1 MDLWDHVLDN
11 WKSRMLYTKTKLKA
25 LLSKLKVKV
34 KEVKEVDE
42 DKNSLQNRFETV
54 ESELIK
60 AQEDRDQDSEI
71 KDLR

>member
-25 LLSKLKVKV
+25 LLSELKAK
-34 KEVKEVDE
+34 VKEVDE
-42 DKNSLQNRFETV
+42 DKNSLQNRFDTV
-54 ESELIK
+54 ESELVK

>member
-25 LLSKLKVKV
+25 LLSKLKVK
-34 KEVKEVDE
+34 VKEVDE

>member
-1 MDLWDHVLDN
+1 
-11 WKSRMLYTKTKLKA
+11 MLYTKTKLKA

>member
-1 MDLWDHVLDN
+1 
-11 WKSRMLYTKTKLKA
+11 MLYTKTKLKA
-25 LLSKLKVKV
+25 LLSKLKVK
-34 KEVKEVDE
+34 VKEVDE